1 MAKHPLTFLVSWATV
16 SALGLYAP
24 VGKNCLLCHWL
35 NHIKTYGDL
44 AFSIAELRQWNNL
57 PLSIRIYPSI
67 AIFKRHL
74 KTYLFKEAYGFQLL
88 FFIHVFFISFIICN
102 FILVFLDL
110 TLQKRAHWK
119 TSPVKIGV
127 PIRLCELKQGFKDY
141 RHLSVPSELWAA
153 NLQFFCLTPLTRQY
167 RYNRRINH
175 CFEVSKCRFHRQR
188 LQSVKYLICEMKRI
202 PSWLKHYKQSK
213 RCPSRGTNC

>member
-1 MAKHPLTFLVSWATV
+1 M
-16 SALGLYAP
+16 
-24 VGKNCLLCHWL
+24 GKKIW
-35 NHIKTYGDL
+35 
-44 AFSIAELRQWNNL
+44 
-57 PLSIRIYPSI
+57 LSIHPINFCSKKITVRSSVGNSTPSCKLGWNFAFQAPAMRFGMATRILR
-67 AIFKRHL
+67 K
-74 KTYLFKEAYGFQLL
+74 
-88 FFIHVFFISFIICN
+88 
-102 FILVFLDL
+102 

-127 PIRLCELKQGFKDY
+127 PIRLCELKRGFKDY

-153 NLQFFCLTPLTRQY
+153 NLQFFCLTPLSRQY

-213 RCPSRGTNC
+213 RCPSRGTNCWRLVIWKTLRALIF

>member
-1 MAKHPLTFLVSWATV
+1 MEVTKYKIIAKIST
-16 SALGLYAP
+16 
-24 VGKNCLLCHWL
+24 
-35 NHIKTYGDL
+35 
-44 AFSIAELRQWNNL
+44 
-57 PLSIRIYPSI
+57 
-67 AIFKRHL
+67 FKRASFSSRVARSSTTVL
-74 KTYLFKEAYGFQLL
+74 VIWSADILTQKWQL
-88 FFIHVFFISFIICN
+88 
-102 FILVFLDL
+102 DRP
-110 TLQKRAHWK
+110 LQKRAHWK

-153 NLQFFCLTPLTRQY
+153 NLQFFCLTPLSRQY

>member
-1 MAKHPLTFLVSWATV
+1 MTSSLLSLQPFAKMKITSFSFTDESRP
-16 SALGLYAP
+16 
-24 VGKNCLLCHWL
+24 NLC
-35 NHIKTYGDL
+35 
-44 AFSIAELRQWNNL
+44 L
-57 PLSIRIYPSI
+57 PLCCLVQYHPS
-67 AIFKRHL
+67 
-74 KTYLFKEAYGFQLL
+74 
-88 FFIHVFFISFIICN
+88 
-102 FILVFLDL
+102 
-110 TLQKRAHWK
+110 LQKRAHWK

-153 NLQFFCLTPLTRQY
+153 NLQFFCLTPLSRQY

>member
-1 MAKHPLTFLVSWATV
+1 MNNYNDFNKFINSQFIIQEQSVFWIEFFGCQTNNHSSIYNFQKIFLSFTDKI
-16 SALGLYAP
+16 SP
-24 VGKNCLLCHWL
+24 
-35 NHIKTYGDL
+35 
-44 AFSIAELRQWNNL
+44 
-57 PLSIRIYPSI
+57 
-67 AIFKRHL
+67 
-74 KTYLFKEAYGFQLL
+74 YLF
-88 FFIHVFFISFIICN
+88 S
-102 FILVFLDL
+102 
-110 TLQKRAHWK
+110 LQKRAHWK

-153 NLQFFCLTPLTRQY
+153 NLQFFCLTPLSRQY

-213 RCPSRGTNC
+213 RCPSRGANC